1 VADTHTLSEADSAQ
15 LVARHGVPVAESRRV
30 GSPDEAVVAAEA
42 VGYPVVVKLHG
53 SRIAHKTERDL
64 VRVGLAGPDAVR
76 EASVGLLGAARPSDG
91 DVDLLVARMVK
102 GARELIAGLH
112 TDPQFGRCVMVG
124 IGGVLTEALA
134 DVAFRLA
141 PIDRVDAADM
151 LDELRSQ
158 ALLGP
163 VRGDPAVDRIALAD
177 LLVALSHLGES
188 EPDVVSIDLN
198 PIVIEAGA
206 PIAVD
211 ALVETT

>member
-1 VADTHTLSEADSAQ
+1 
-15 LVARHGVPVAESRRV
+15 
-30 GSPDEAVVAAEA
+30 
-42 VGYPVVVKLHG
+42 
-53 SRIAHKTERDL
+53 
-64 VRVGLAGPDAVR
+64 
-76 EASVGLLGAARPSDG
+76 
-91 DVDLLVARMVK
+91 MVN
-102 GARELIAGLH
+102 GTRELIAGLH
-112 TDPQFGRCVMVG
+112 TDPQFGPCVMVG

-141 PIDRVDAADM
+141 PIDRVDATDM

-163 VRGDPAVDRIALAD
+163 VRGEPPVDRDALGE
-177 LLVALSHLGES
+177 LLVALSRLGES

-198 PIVIEAGA
+198 PIIIEAGA

>member
-1 VADTHTLSEADSAQ
+1 VADSHTLSEADSAQ
-15 LVARHGVPVAESRRV
+15 LVARYGVPVAESRRV
-30 GSPDEAVVAAEA
+30 GSPDEAVVAAEQ

-53 SRIAHKTERDL
+53 ARIAHKTERDL
-64 VRVGLAGPDAVR
+64 VRVGLAGPEAVR
-76 EASVGLLGAARPSDG
+76 AASVALLAAARPDDG
-91 DVDLLVARMVK
+91 DVDLLVARMVN

-141 PIDRVDAADM
+141 PIDRVDAVDM
-151 LDELRSQ
+151 VDELRSQ
-158 ALLGP
+158 PLLDP
-163 VRGDPAVDRIALAD
+163 LRGEPAVDRVALVD
-177 LLVALSHLGES
+177 LLLALSRLGDS

-211 ALVETT
+211 ALVDTT